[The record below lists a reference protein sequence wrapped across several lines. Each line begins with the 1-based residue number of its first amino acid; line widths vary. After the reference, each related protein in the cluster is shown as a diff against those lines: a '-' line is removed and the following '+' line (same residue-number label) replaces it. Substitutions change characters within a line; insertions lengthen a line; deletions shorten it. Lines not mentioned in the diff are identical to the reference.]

1 MTDFEE
7 QTGATDIIDA
17 TQNAVIDAVN
27 SVSELIEKQV
37 QESTF
42 EAPATA
48 HEAFY
53 LSAEFWVGVA
63 FVVAVLMICK
73 PAFKAL
79 KSLLEKRRNNII
91 KTLDEAEDL
100 LIEAQKLFAT
110 HERQFQNAPAEIKTM
125 AAQAAEEINAY
136 ALQKNQALD
145 NELTKKKKE
154 AENIMRTAVEEARAQ
169 MRLAV
174 SQKTIKIVNTYI
186 KQNFNAQTRA
196 DMIDESIKRIVA
208 KL

>member
-17 TQNAVIDAVN
+17 TQSAVIDAVN

-42 EAPATA
+42 EAPAP
-48 HEAFY
+48 HVAFY

-63 FVVAVLMICK
+63 FVVAVLMICR

-110 HERQFQNAPAEIKTM
+110 HERQLQNAPAEIKAM
-125 AAQAAEEINAY
+125 AARAADEINAY
-136 ALQKNQALD
+136 AAQKNQALD

-154 AENIMRTAVEEARAQ
+154 AENTMRTAVEEARAQ

-174 SQKTIKIVNTYI
+174 SQRTIEIVNTYI
-186 KQNFNAQTRA
+186 KQNFTAQTQA
-196 DMIDESIKRIVA
+196 DMIDESIKKVVA